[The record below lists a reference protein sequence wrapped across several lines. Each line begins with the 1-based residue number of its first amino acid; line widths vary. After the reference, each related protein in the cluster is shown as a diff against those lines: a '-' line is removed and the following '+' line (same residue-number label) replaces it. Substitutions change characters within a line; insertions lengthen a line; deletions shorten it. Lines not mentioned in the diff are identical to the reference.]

1 MGTSNDIKINADIPD
16 EASEETYA
24 KIKQLRK
31 KYRGLP
37 LTDTTKAKLNREV
50 QIFQEHLR
58 ENYQYSSLKLI
69 RFELCGEEGYVDDV
83 WTVYIISKVH
93 GAYYPERKHHKEQ
106 YTRREINNMLFDLK
120 LLEILYSYDK
130 LYLPSIIDEKGRML
144 NRGDELYFGT
154 VHVKRRYG
162 VRLLLSSIGNRTSP
176 M

>member
-1 MGTSNDIKINADIPD
+1 MGTSNDIKIKVDIPD

-31 KYRGLP
+31 KYTGLP

-58 ENYQYSSLKLI
+58 ENYQYSYLKLI

-93 GAYYPERKHHKEQ
+93 EAYYPERKHKEQ
-106 YTRREINNMLFDLK
+106 YTRREINNMLFDLM
-120 LLEILYSYDK
+120 LLEILYSYDE
-130 LYLPSIIDEKGRML
+130 LYTPSIIDEKGRML

-162 VRLLLSSIGNRTSP
+162 VRLLLSSIGNRTSH